1 MLLCCQDFGL
11 IFDGCERN
19 RSYFFAGKSGK
30 GEAESDRPDRAPE
43 EARRGAPARRRATF
57 DEPMAAIEANE
68 YEAQREARITKN
80 YEKLRDLVNDSLQRT
95 IETVYAAENE
105 GKENANARR

>member
-1 MLLCCQDFGL
+1 
-11 IFDGCERN
+11 
-19 RSYFFAGKSGK
+19 
-30 GEAESDRPDRAPE
+30 
-43 EARRGAPARRRATF
+43 
-57 DEPMAAIEANE
+57 MAAMEANE

>member
-1 MLLCCQDFGL
+1 MAKEIAP
-11 IFDGCERN
+11 IFSREK
-19 RSYFFAGKSGK
+19 AGKQSLTDQTG
-30 GEAESDRPDRAPE
+30 R
-43 EARRGAPARRRATF
+43 RRGTTGSTCAAQSDLRQR
-57 DEPMAAIEANE
+57 MAAMEANE

>member
-1 MLLCCQDFGL
+1 MRKKSLL
-11 IFDGCERN
+11 
-19 RSYFFAGKSGK
+19 FFRGKKRGK
-30 GEAESDRPDRAPE
+30 QSLTEQTETG
-43 EARRGAPARRRATF
+43 ARRGTTGSTC
-57 DEPMAAIEANE
+57 AAQSDLGQPLAEMEANE

>member
-1 MLLCCQDFGL
+1 M
-11 IFDGCERN
+11 
-19 RSYFFAGKSGK
+19 
-30 GEAESDRPDRAPE
+30 
-43 EARRGAPARRRATF
+43 
-57 DEPMAAIEANE
+57 DEPMAAMEANE

>member
-1 MLLCCQDFGL
+1 M
-11 IFDGCERN
+11 CERN
-19 RSYFFAGKSGK
+19 RSYFFAGKRA
-30 GEAESDRPDRAPE
+30 EAESVRTDRPG
-43 EARRGAPARRRATF
+43 ARRGTTGSTCAAHS
-57 DEPMAAIEANE
+57 DLGQPMAAMEANE